1 MRYPT
6 VNDNDD
12 PNSINWSGFDF
23 SELDTSVDTIV
34 LPLNQRI
41 EARGERLFI
50 NLCYVAFT
58 DQIKEGKYEHDNP
71 EEYAEFVLA
80 TYLHLKEKYGL
91 VPDVWEVLLEPDN
104 GQKQWNANLMGR
116 AIVAASA
123 KLKANGFTPA
133 FVAPST
139 KDMANAAPWIEEIA
153 KVPSAMEN
161 VAEFSYH
168 RYRSSSAANAR
179 AIGKIGERFGKPT
192 GMLEW
197 WFKNGTYKVL
207 REDLVQARNSS
218 WQGQVIRTLFDI
230 DFANP
235 RAPVVTIASDTRMNL
250 QYFRYIRLGAQRIGA
265 SSTDPRNTRPTAFV
279 NSDGRMIV
287 VADTK
292 GAVTLTIR
300 GARSGKYR
308 VSYALDDRSVVD
320 PEVVTPLANGDVVVR
335 MPGRG
340 VITVSP
346 ADASRGCRSRIESR
360 SPRRTRGRPWAGGFT
375 IEADQRLNSG
385 GCAAASAS
393 RLWRSIERHSPHRP
407 VRRSTATR
415 DAQTRG
421 NELGGRSTTLMRWIW
436 PGVTPCKTVESRM
449 RLRYSPSS
457 GGAQF
462 GY

>member
-1 MRYPT
+1 MHTISAASIVVVLSLFASACTQGEAVITVDPTERFQVMRGWEVTTDMEDEEHPESIPFYRDTVYDMAVSEVGIDRVRLEVRSGAENTNRAWEKFSSGQIKYQDWRPMRYPT

-346 ADASRGCRSRIESR
+346 ADA
-360 SPRRTRGRPWAGGFT
+360 
-375 IEADQRLNSG
+375 
-385 GCAAASAS
+385 
-393 RLWRSIERHSPHRP
+393 
-407 VRRSTATR
+407 
-415 DAQTRG
+415 
-421 NELGGRSTTLMRWIW
+421 
-436 PGVTPCKTVESRM
+436 
-449 RLRYSPSS
+449 
-457 GGAQF
+457 
-462 GY
+462 